1 MATDPNKAVYNST
14 TEKAMLSARKTSN
27 TFGVIFLIIAG
38 LSFLALIFD
47 APDELWAVL
56 GSAVVMGVLFLLTG
70 TFFRW
75 LARASVAMETYIY
88 NDALNKA
95 EKAEREKVELA
106 EKGTE

>member
-56 GSAVVMGVLFLLTG
+56 GSTYRNFLP
-70 TFFRW
+70 
-75 LARASVAMETYIY
+75 LAGESECSDGNIHLQRCFEQGGKSR
-88 NDALNKA
+88 
-95 EKAEREKVELA
+95 ER
-106 EKGTE
+106 KGRIGRERN